1 MFYPHQTIASATR
14 RLFRH
19 EAWDYT
25 AVALAAAAL
34 LAFTVGGAYAQSD
47 AAPSAGIPGLVVSMP
62 PPAGAAQPAP
72 VQPPP
77 GLFVTPPGP
86 PPGAPQ
92 TQPAAKAP
100 PKPAKAAATP
110 AKAKAKVAKVDD
122 AGSPTSAKGSSIA
135 ALVNDEP
142 ITGYEVE
149 QRARFMALSGN
160 IGERA
165 RANMQAIAQD
175 PRTNERLK
183 AILQE
188 TITANPGK
196 TREQVIAAFEERKKA
211 FVLGLQ
217 KQAVESARAGILP
230 TVRKQ
235 AVQELIEERLKLQ
248 EAKKHG
254 VNIADSDVE
263 RVFTDMSQRNKM
275 TPAQF
280 TEHISRQGA
289 DAGVIK
295 SRLRASLAWREAVRK
310 RYGHQINVSPR
321 DIEQLAVKAG
331 GEAAEELRLHRITL
345 ETTGA
350 VDQKAMA
357 ARLAEAGTL
366 RQGYKGCASMAAQA
380 KGQAN
385 ARFEDLGFKKGSTIA
400 EPTRSLLP
408 NAKDGE
414 MLPANLTAAGVE
426 LYAVCSRRTL
436 KIDEDKRQAA
446 ESQLTSKEFEKHA
459 QRYLHDLR
467 KDALIEMR

>member
-1 MFYPHQTIASATR
+1 MINPHQTIASATR
-14 RLFRH
+14 HLLRH

-34 LAFTVGGAYAQSD
+34 LAFTVGGARAQSA

-62 PPAGAAQPAP
+62 PTGGPPPAP
-72 VQPPP
+72 VQPTP
-77 GLFVTPPGP
+77 GLFVTPPAP

-92 TQPAAKAP
+92 AQPAPKAQPKPAAKAAKP
-100 PKPAKAAATP
+100 PAKT
-110 AKAKAKVAKVDD
+110 KVAKVDD
-122 AGSPTSAKGSSIA
+122 AGVATSAKGSSIA

-149 QRARFMALSGN
+149 MRARFMALSGN

-188 TITANPGK
+188 TIQANQGK

-235 AVQELIEERLKLQ
+235 ALQELIEERLKLQ
-248 EAKKHG
+248 EARKLT
-254 VNIADSDVE
+254 VSIADSDVD

-280 TEHISRQGA
+280 SEHIARQGA
-289 DAGVIK
+289 DASVIK
-295 SRLRASLAWREAVRK
+295 SRLRASLAWREVVRK

-357 ARLAEAGTL
+357 SRLAEAGTM
-366 RQGYKGCASMAAQA
+366 RQGFKGCASMAALA
-380 KGQAN
+380 KGQPN
-385 ARFEDLGFKKGSTIA
+385 ARFEDLGFKKGSTIS

-426 LYAVCSRRTL
+426 LYAVCARRTV

-446 ESQLTSKEFEKHA
+446 ENQLQSKEFEKHA
-459 QRYLHDLR
+459 QRYMHDLR
-467 KDALIEMR
+467 KDALIEIR